1 MKYTSPI
8 HIKQETVKRLIA
20 SQIRERK
27 VKISSSGAAL
37 AAEFL
42 ACFVRE
48 AVNRSA
54 KLAKTER
61 KQHQDDDDAFDSEPL
76 RVEVE
81 HLEKILPALLTDF

>member
-1 MKYTSPI
+1 MKYNSPI
-8 HIKQETVKRLIA
+8 HKKNQETAKRLIA
-20 SQIRERK
+20 SQIREKK
-27 VKISSSGAAL
+27 VKISSSGAAVS
-37 AAEFL
+37 AEFL

-61 KQHQDDDDAFDSEPL
+61 KQQQDDDAFDSEPL